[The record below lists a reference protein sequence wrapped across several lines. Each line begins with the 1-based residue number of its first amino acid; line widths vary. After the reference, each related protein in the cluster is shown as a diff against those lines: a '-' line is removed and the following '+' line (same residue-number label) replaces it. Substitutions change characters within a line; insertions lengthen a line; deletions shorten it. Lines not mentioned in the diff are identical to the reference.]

1 MVVSSNRYL
10 LYTTAAAAQLMVIPK
25 FVVRLS
31 RQVME
36 VFKGTPTIFCE
47 TKTQHME
54 QLDRQKSDSFP

>member
-10 LYTTAAAAQLMVIPK
+10 LYTTAAAQLMVIPK

-36 VFKGTPTIFCE
+36 VFKGTPTILCE